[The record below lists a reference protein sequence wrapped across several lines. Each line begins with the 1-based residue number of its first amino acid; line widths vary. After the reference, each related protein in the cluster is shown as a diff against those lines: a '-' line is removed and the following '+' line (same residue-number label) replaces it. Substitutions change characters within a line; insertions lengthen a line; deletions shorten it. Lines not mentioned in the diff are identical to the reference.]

1 MSGMMAMADR
11 GKVKIA
17 IFSEAGKLTG
27 VEEVP
32 KVVKSEA
39 EWKAELPEPVYLVM
53 RKKGTERAFTG
64 RYYKSHEDGLYKC
77 ASCWTV
83 LFDSKAKFES
93 GTGWPSF
100 YEPVHRLNV
109 KVESDL
115 SMGMSRDEVVCARC
129 HGHLGHVFPDGPPP
143 TGMRY
148 CMNSASLV
156 FVGRATASRE

>member
-1 MSGMMAMADR
+1 MATGTMAMAEK
-11 GKVKIA
+11 GKVKVA
-17 IFSEAGKLTG
+17 VFDDAGNLTG

-32 KVVKSEA
+32 RIAKADA
-39 EWKAELPEPVYLVM
+39 EWKAELPEAVYLVM

-64 RYYKSHEDGLYKC
+64 RYYQNHEEGIYRC
-77 ASCWTV
+77 ASCGTA
-83 LFDSKAKFES
+83 LFSSKTKFDS

-100 YEPVHRLNV
+100 YEPVHQLNV

-115 SMGMSRDEVVCARC
+115 SLGMERDEVVCARC

-148 CMNSASLV
+148 CMNSAALL
-156 FVGRATASRE
+156 FVRRK